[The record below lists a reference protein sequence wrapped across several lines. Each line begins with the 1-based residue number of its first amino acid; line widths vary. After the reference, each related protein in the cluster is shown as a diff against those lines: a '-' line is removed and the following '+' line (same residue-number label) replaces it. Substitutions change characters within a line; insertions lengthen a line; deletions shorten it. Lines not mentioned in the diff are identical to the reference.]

1 MLADEEEGTR
11 ELSQCVEGGDQWCL
25 SKQSPAS
32 GVSPASC
39 PPLTTGQSTVD
50 RNRHADDGYAV
61 GISHGDTSVT

>member
-11 ELSQCVEGGDQWCL
+11 ELRQRVEGGDGWRL

-50 RNRHADDGYAV
+50 RNRHADGYAV
-61 GISHGDTSVT
+61 GVRHGDTAIT